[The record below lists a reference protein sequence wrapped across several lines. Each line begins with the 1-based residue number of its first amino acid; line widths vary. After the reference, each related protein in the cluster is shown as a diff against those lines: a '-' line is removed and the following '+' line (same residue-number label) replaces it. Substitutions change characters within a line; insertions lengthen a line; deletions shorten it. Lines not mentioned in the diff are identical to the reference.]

1 MHTDEVDKVSGDL
14 LDELGIT
21 ASDHVLGE
29 LERHHIMERR
39 RGTRITYVVVR
50 RRSGGDALGLL
61 PVYQLPRPHEAS
73 LAPESI
79 FDDEPTSTDSP
90 VCSAGGA
97 GGYRNHLVLRSPI
110 APACAADAARA
121 LISAARRVA
130 SAVGCPRVLIPDLD
144 PAQAR
149 WLAEFETEAIA
160 AATRDK
166 AVMPIEWGHFSE
178 YLAALPR
185 KRRWQVRQER
195 RVFADSGIVVRD
207 EPLSAVAAEVAQLL
221 AQTQQRHGDAAGP
234 LEAELYLAMLA
245 MTAGS
250 EVRALVGYLS
260 GAPVAFSVVHRRGGT
275 WSIRAVGRDYAA
287 PDHSQYFNL
296 TYYEPISRAI
306 ADRTALI
313 DFGVGSL
320 SAKRF
325 RGCRLEPLRSL
336 LIPTTPPRGR

>member
-1 MHTDEVDKVSGDL
+1 MRTEEVDKVSGDL

-21 ASDHVLGE
+21 ASDHVLDE
-29 LERHHIMERR
+29 LERHHVVERQ
-39 RGTRITYVVVR
+39 RGTPITYLVVR
-50 RRSGGDALGLL
+50 RTSGAALGLL
-61 PVYQLPRPHEAS
+61 PVYQLSRPYGAS

-79 FDDEPTSTDSP
+79 FDDEPSASGSQL
-90 VCSAGGA
+90 CSAGGA

-110 APACAADAARA
+110 APACAAGAARA
-121 LISAARRVA
+121 LISAAQEVA
-130 SAVGCPRVLIPDLD
+130 LAAGCPQVLIPDLD

-149 WLAEFETEAIA
+149 WLAEFEAKAIA
-160 AATRDK
+160 VATRDK

-178 YLAALPR
+178 YLATLPR

-207 EPLSAVAAEVAQLL
+207 EPLSAVAAEVAPLL
-221 AQTQQRHGDAAGP
+221 AQTQQRHGDTVGP
-234 LEAELYLAMLA
+234 LEAEFYLAMLA
-245 MTAGS
+245 MTPGS

-260 GAPVAFSVVHRRGGT
+260 GKPVAFSVVHRRGGT
-275 WSIRAVGRDYAA
+275 WAIRAVGRDYAA

-296 TYYEPISRAI
+296 TYYEPIARAI
-306 ADRTALI
+306 ADGATLI

-325 RGCRLEPLRSL
+325 RGCRLQPLRSL
-336 LIPTTPPRGR
+336 LIPTTPPQGR